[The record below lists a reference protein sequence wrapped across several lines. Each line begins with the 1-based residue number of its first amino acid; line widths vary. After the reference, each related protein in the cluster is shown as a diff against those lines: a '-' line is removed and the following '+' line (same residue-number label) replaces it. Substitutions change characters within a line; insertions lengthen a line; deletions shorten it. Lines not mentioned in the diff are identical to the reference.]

1 MYGVL
6 TLYGVILGIST
17 AEDASTRAIRLDTA
31 SDAYLLGPDLPT
43 QHLFPCLVISLI
55 QVISSRCTSFSN
67 ASMEYGALR
76 TLYNASN
83 YHRYYHT
90 ARASHQ
96 TPNSHRRE
104 HRATCIEPS
113 TYPPSMNTSQL
124 IHNSNSQV
132 STSGVA
138 RICDR

>member
-83 YHRYYHT
+83 YDRYYHT
-90 ARASHQ
+90 AWASHQ

-124 IHNSNSQV
+124 IHNSISQV